1 MAYRKTLPLFQ
12 QVAGPTSYLSN
23 NPILLHPHCADT
35 SHSNLRAYAFLGPIW
50 TLPWRGSMSQAYV
63 SFGRQ
68 EGQWG
73 LRYPPASSSLYFLWN
88 LSFSFILPEKTASHL
103 VARKNST
110 WLTIASKFFY
120 TWTKSFEAQELSL
133 PPVLLSFFIPPTV
146 FIVQSIFISCSLKNK
161 TKTNCLFIDF
171 PPLEYKSLWRQR
183 LFSALRTVSCT

>member
-1 MAYRKTLPLFQ
+1 MACRKTLPLFQ

-23 NPILLHPHCADT
+23 NLILLHPHCADT

-50 TLPWRGSMSQAYV
+50 MLPWRRSRSQAYV

-73 LRYPPASSSLYFLWN
+73 LRYPPASSSLYLLWN
-88 LSFSFILPEKTASHL
+88 LSFSFVLPEKTASHL

-120 TWTKSFEAQELSL
+120 TWTKSFEAQKLSL
-133 PPVLLSFFIPPTV
+133 PPVLLYP
-146 FIVQSIFISCSLKNK
+146 
-161 TKTNCLFIDF
+161 TNCFYCSQHFHQLLLKKQNKNQLFVHWLPSTRI
-171 PPLEYKSLWRQR
+171 
-183 LFSALRTVSCT
+183 